1 MYKTLRGLIL
11 REVKYKES
19 SKILTILTEEEG
31 KITAEARGALRKGS
45 KCAAA
50 SQMLTWSELTFYEGR
65 GRFTLT
71 EGSVLEDF
79 SALRED
85 LEDYALGCYFAELME
100 AVSDE
105 DSPSAAVLH
114 LGLNA
119 LFALSR
125 RLYPSRHIKAVF
137 ELRLMCLAG
146 FAPALDRCCGCGT
159 HTPENPRLS
168 VYGGTVHCAGCSPG
182 APGKSLPLC
191 SASLAAMRHVCSA
204 DAKKIYSFTMDEP
217 SSDRFFRACEEY
229 ALSQLDRGFRTLDYW
244 KSVGGAPF

>member
-1 MYKTLRGLIL
+1 MYKTLHGLVL

-45 KCAAA
+45 KCAASA
-50 SQMLTWSELTFYEGR
+50 QMLTWSELTFYEGR

-79 SALRED
+79 SALRSD
-85 LEDYALGCYFAELME
+85 LEDYSLGCYFAELME

-105 DSPSAAVLH
+105 DSPNGAVLH

-125 RLYPSRHIKAVF
+125 RLYPPEHIKAVF

-146 FAPALDRCCGCGT
+146 FAPVVDRCSDCGSR
-159 HTPENPRLS
+159 TPAEPRLS
-168 VYGGTVHCAGCSPG
+168 IYGGAVHCADCSPA
-182 APGKSLPLC
+182 APGRSLPLC
-191 SASLAAMRHVCSA
+191 RASLAAMRHVCSA
-204 DAKKIYSFTMDEP
+204 APKKIYSFTMDEP
-217 SSDRFFRACEEY
+217 SSERFRRACEEY
-229 ALSQLDRGFRTLDYW
+229 VLAQLDRGFRTLDYW
-244 KSVGGAPF
+244 KSVRSAAL